1 MSKPFRS
8 FIATIGVKGN
18 QAKDYLKAVAQSTP
32 AVSAG
37 VLATE
42 VTGPETPMAA
52 PTVEMPQ

>member
-8 FIATIGVKGN
+8 FIATVGIAGN
-18 QAKDYLKAVAQSTP
+18 KAKDYLMNVVKSAP

-37 VLATE
+37 VVATE
-42 VTGPETPMAA
+42 TTGPETPMAA